1 MDHFKLSFY
10 CYVNKYDGRHTHK
23 IYDESGQYAV
33 DCCNESLCNNQGR
46 NSIYLTL
53 GKSSRKLSRK

>member
-1 MDHFKLSFY
+1 MPFSIPGCVMDRFKLSFY

-33 DCCNESLCNNQGR
+33 DCCNESLCNNQ
-46 NSIYLTL
+46 TVWPEL
-53 GKSSRKLSRK
+53 GWIH